1 MAEHPIQGLMGVTM
15 EKIREM
21 VDADTIVGAPINA
34 AEGVTIL
41 PISKVTF
48 GFASGGSDI
57 GSKTNKDLFGGGG
70 GAGVSISPIAFL
82 VIQNGNVRTIQ
93 LADHAS
99 TVDRDEVTA
108 EDVMLLPLEQL
119 LILRLRLLGLR
130 GRHLLRLALL
140 LLFLTVAR
148 VGGVQHARH

>member
-21 VDADTIVGAPINA
+21 VDADTIVGAPITV
-34 AEGVTIL
+34 GDDVTIL

-57 GSKTNKDLFGGGG
+57 GSKTSKELFGGGG

-93 LADHAS
+93 LAGPAS
-99 TVDRDEVTA
+99 TVDRALNLVPELVDKLTELLKKDKA
-108 EDVMLLPLEQL
+108 E
-119 LILRLRLLGLR
+119 
-130 GRHLLRLALL
+130 
-140 LLFLTVAR
+140 T
-148 VGGVQHARH
+148 GGEAAE

>member
-99 TVDRDEVTA
+99 TVDRALNMVPELVDKLSE
-108 EDVMLLPLEQL
+108 LLKKDKEEKP
-119 LILRLRLLGLR
+119 
-130 GRHLLRLALL
+130 
-140 LLFLTVAR
+140 
-148 VGGVQHARH
+148 GGEATE